1 MQLIALFLLLG
12 KEEKSLFWQLLL
24 FHVKKFAAT
33 EISITNLL
41 KSRSSDT
48 SYPHFSRDK
57 ILLFL
62 ITIMALIFCTLKL
75 ENRIIIL

>member
-1 MQLIALFLLLG
+1 MRLIALFLLLG

-24 FHVKKFAAT
+24 LFHVKKFTAT

-48 SYPHFSRDK
+48 SYPYFSRDK
-57 ILLFL
+57 ILVFL
-62 ITIMALIFCTLKL
+62 ITIIFRENSKGKKKL
-75 ENRIIIL
+75 WP